1 MGVRGCR
8 VCAEIQAPCGVC
20 IDTVELEEDACLLSR
35 EESSSSMAW
44 YIHLVI
50 LESPW
55 RDKGQLGVLPR
66 NVVLV
71 AAIFVILLYR
81 ADTYAGGHH
90 FGILPLVY

>member
-1 MGVRGCR
+1 MQESWR
-8 VCAEIQAPCGVC
+8 VIENQDFTLKSVPKP
-20 IDTVELEEDACLLSR
+20 THSESQELERCWAQT
-35 EESSSSMAW
+35 
-44 YIHLVI
+44 HLVI